1 MDLSKLL
8 VNDDFEVI
16 NKGKIAELYAGLELI
31 KAAPNYA
38 LPELFYWIREE
49 KNSSAQVEFLI
60 QKGDQIIPIEV
71 KSGTTGKMQSLH
83 LFMKEKNLERGIRCS
98 LENFAQYNKI
108 DVYPLYAIGQIVN
121 NSI

>member
-1 MDLSKLL
+1 LLKAGTHFTDQQLYFWQRDKL
-8 VNDDFEVI
+8 NAHAEVD
-16 NKGKIAELYAGLELI
+16 
-31 KAAPNYA
+31 
-38 LPELFYWIREE
+38 
-49 KNSSAQVEFLI
+49 FLI
-60 QKGDQIIPIEV
+60 QKGDKIVPIEV

-83 LFMKEKNLERGIRCS
+83 LFMKEKNSERGIRTS